1 MSDSLELLD
10 ADLSAWW
17 DEAGRRAQA
26 AVASDEA
33 EARPQVGSS
42 AGDGPRDA
50 SAAAAAAAA
59 AAASELSVAEAPP
72 AAATSLIAGCMEVVQ
87 RTGLTKGTPL
97 WMPTHSISGDS
108 SCFGATSALERLHM
122 NGAYERTLTPWEM
135 YHTLRAKAKAAVL
148 AGDDNADEHHQHQHQ
163 HQGDLSGGPLSLP
176 SPPLSEAEAAVN
188 SEAMSFPIT
197 LMYVLEQ
204 LSREGLLSS
213 PIEETWS
220 RPLRVHVIGASE
232 AECQGAEKWVEVLQL
247 LPRMPGVEITM
258 VGPEVPEE
266 LDGENHE
273 LSFEDSTDNSSSSGA
288 GGAGGAGEEKEKE
301 NATEG
306 TEDKTAPAWNDFAAR
321 RKERAQ
327 QRGVVTQERAP
338 TSSSVFSSSSSSSS
352 CIPVSSSAVPF
363 LRVGRVFESSPAA
376 NAGLQVW

>member
-10 ADLSAWW
+10 SDLSAWW

-26 AVASDEA
+26 AVASEEA
-33 EARPQVGSS
+33 EARPQAGSS
-42 AGDGPRDA
+42 AGDLPRDS
-50 SAAAAAAAA
+50 SAAAAAAAL
-59 AAASELSVAEAPP
+59 ELSVAEAPP
-72 AAATSLIAGCMEVVQ
+72 AAATSLIAGCVEVVQ

-108 SCFGATSALERLHM
+108 SCFGATSALERLHLI
-122 NGAYERTLTPWEM
+122 GACERTLTPWEM
-135 YHTLRAKAKAAVL
+135 YHTLRAKTKAAVL
-148 AGDDNADEHHQHQHQ
+148 AGDDNAGEQHQQHQQHQ
-163 HQGDLSGGPLSLP
+163 HQGDLSGGPPSLP

-213 PIEETWS
+213 PIEETWD

-273 LSFEDSTDNSSSSGA
+273 LSFEDSNDNASSSGA
-288 GGAGGAGEEKEKE
+288 GGAGDAGEEKEKE
-301 NATEG
+301 DTTEDTTEG
-306 TEDKTAPAWNDFAAR
+306 TEDKAAPAWNDFAAR

-327 QRGVVTQERAP
+327 QRGVATQEQAP
-338 TSSSVFSSSSSSSS
+338 TSSSSSSSS
-352 CIPVSSSAVPF
+352 SSSFSVPSSPVPF

-376 NAGLQVW
+376 NAGLQV

>member
-10 ADLSAWW
+10 SDLSAWW

-26 AVASDEA
+26 AVASEEA
-33 EARPQVGSS
+33 EARPQAGSS
-42 AGDGPRDA
+42 AGDGPTDA
-50 SAAAAAAAA
+50 L
-59 AAASELSVAEAPP
+59 ELSVAEAPP
-72 AAATSLIAGCMEVVQ
+72 AAATSLIAGCVEVVQ

-108 SCFGATSALERLHM
+108 SCFGATSALERLHLI
-122 NGAYERTLTPWEM
+122 GACERTLTPWKM
-135 YHTLRAKAKAAVL
+135 YHTLRAKTKAAVL
-148 AGDDNADEHHQHQHQ
+148 AGDDSAGEQHQQHQQQQQ
-163 HQGDLSGGPLSLP
+163 HQGDLSGGPPSLP

-213 PIEETWS
+213 PIEETWD

-273 LSFEDSTDNSSSSGA
+273 LSFEDSNDNASSSGA
-288 GGAGGAGEEKEKE
+288 GGAGDAGEEKEKE
-301 NATEG
+301 DTTEDTTEG
-306 TEDKTAPAWNDFAAR
+306 TEDKAAPAWNDFAAR

-327 QRGVVTQERAP
+327 QRGVAAQEQAP
-338 TSSSVFSSSSSSSS
+338 TSSSSSSSS
-352 CIPVSSSAVPF
+352 SSSFSVSSSPVPF

-376 NAGLQVW
+376 NAGLQV

>member
-1 MSDSLELLD
+1 
-10 ADLSAWW
+10 
-17 DEAGRRAQA
+17 
-26 AVASDEA
+26 
-33 EARPQVGSS
+33 
-42 AGDGPRDA
+42 
-50 SAAAAAAAA
+50 
-59 AAASELSVAEAPP
+59 
-72 AAATSLIAGCMEVVQ
+72 
-87 RTGLTKGTPL
+87 
-97 WMPTHSISGDS
+97 
-108 SCFGATSALERLHM
+108 LHM
-122 NGAYERTLTPWEM
+122 IGACERTLTPWEM

-163 HQGDLSGGPLSLP
+163 HQGDLSGGPPSLP

-288 GGAGGAGEEKEKE
+288 DGAGGAGEEKEKE
-301 NATEG
+301 NATEGTEG

-352 CIPVSSSAVPF
+352 CIPVSSSPVPF